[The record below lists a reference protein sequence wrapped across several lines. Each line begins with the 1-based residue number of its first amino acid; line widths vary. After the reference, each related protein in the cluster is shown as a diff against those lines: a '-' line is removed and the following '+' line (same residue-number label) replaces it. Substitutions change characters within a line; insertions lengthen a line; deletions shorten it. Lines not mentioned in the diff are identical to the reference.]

1 MIRVHGNAVK
11 INDKG
16 ILLTGP
22 SGSGKSDLSLRLIDG
37 GGCLISDDY
46 TEIKAQ
52 GGQAILSPPA
62 EIAGRLEIRGI
73 GLMKLSYCRDIPL
86 HLVFELTDRRDIER
100 MPEDRSITFDGVTVP
115 VRKLD
120 PFTASAEA
128 IVRFLAAMDKI
139 RTGYETD
146 GDPPGR

>member
-1 MIRVHGNAVK
+1 MIRVHGNSIK

-22 SGSGKSDLSLRLIDG
+22 SGAGKSDLSLRLIDG
-37 GGCLISDDY
+37 GARLISDDY
-46 TEIKAQ
+46 TEIKTE
-52 GGQAILSPPA
+52 GGQALLSPPD

-86 HLVFELTDRRDIER
+86 HLVFELTDRRNIER
-100 MPEDRSITFDGVTVP
+100 MPENRSMNFDGVMVP
-115 VRKLD
+115 VLQLD
-120 PFTASAEA
+120 PFTASADA
-128 IVRFLAAMDKI
+128 IVRFVATMDKI

>member
-1 MIRVHGNAVK
+1 MIRVHGNSVK
-11 INDKG
+11 INGKG

-22 SGSGKSDLSLRLIDG
+22 SGAGKSDLTLRLIDQ

-46 TEIKAQ
+46 TEVRCE
-52 GGQAILSPPA
+52 GRQAILSPPA

-73 GLMKLSYCRDIPL
+73 GLMKLSHCRDIPL
-86 HLVFELTDRRDIER
+86 HLVFELKNHSEIER
-100 MPEDRSITFDGVTVP
+100 MPEDRSMSFDGVTVP
-115 VRKLD
+115 LRQID

-128 IVRFLAAMDKI
+128 IVRLLAGTDDV

-146 GDPPGR
+146 GD